1 MNNDLILIIKLIE
14 DGETFFEVMQ
24 ANKNTVNNLIKVYQ
38 LEDDYADAFVFYNGH
53 EFLFE
58 HLTSCTAE
66 SVQEYITNNME
77 HRIPH
82 A

>member
-1 MNNDLILIIKLIE
+1 MNDLILIIKLIE
-14 DGETFFEVMQ
+14 DGETFFEVME

-38 LEDDYADAFVFYNGH
+38 LEDDYADAYVFYNGQ

-66 SVQEYITNNME
+66 SVQEYIVNNMQY
-77 HRIPH
+77 RIPH